1 MDTYFAP
8 ARRTERRKLKN
19 QIASISENPIMDT
32 LLSAA
37 QGLMIVLNQDR
48 QIVAINHAFLDALGV
63 TDIEAV
69 LGFRMGETLNCKHA
83 DSPPSGCGTTE
94 ACISC
99 GAAIATMTAIVED
112 RPDEKICALLTDKN
126 GEVENICL
134 LIQAKPVNID
144 GNRWI
149 LVYARDVTKEHFW
162 QNLERVFFHDLNNIL
177 TALYGNIQLLEAD
190 YPDNQEAAS
199 VKLGIE
205 RLMQEISMQR
215 ALSEHRQEGV
225 HIHRVITP
233 VQQIEKQV
241 RLIVGQHRT
250 AKDKSIN
257 QNWPQSPIHL
267 NTDPLLV
274 SRVLGNMLI
283 NACEASA
290 PDDIIK
296 FNTTIHD
303 NGIRFDVWNKG
314 QIDPHI
320 QTRVFQ
326 KHFSTKAGGGR
337 GLGTYSM
344 KLLGEKY
351 LGGQVFFKTDPEK
364 GTTFSFR
371 LPL

>member
-99 GAAIATMTAIVED
+99 GAAIAIMTAIVED

-149 LVYARDVTKEHFW
+149 LVFA
-162 QNLERVFFHDLNNIL
+162 
-177 TALYGNIQLLEAD
+177 
-190 YPDNQEAAS
+190 
-199 VKLGIE
+199 
-205 RLMQEISMQR
+205 
-215 ALSEHRQEGV
+215 
-225 HIHRVITP
+225 
-233 VQQIEKQV
+233 
-241 RLIVGQHRT
+241 
-250 AKDKSIN
+250 
-257 QNWPQSPIHL
+257 
-267 NTDPLLV
+267 
-274 SRVLGNMLI
+274 
-283 NACEASA
+283 
-290 PDDIIK
+290 
-296 FNTTIHD
+296 
-303 NGIRFDVWNKG
+303 
-314 QIDPHI
+314 
-320 QTRVFQ
+320 
-326 KHFSTKAGGGR
+326 
-337 GLGTYSM
+337 
-344 KLLGEKY
+344 
-351 LGGQVFFKTDPEK
+351 
-364 GTTFSFR
+364 
-371 LPL
+371 